1 MSLTRLGVGEASAH
15 MLAGV
20 GALGEETIEL
30 RDSLGRVLARD
41 VVSPVSLPLWDNA
54 SMDGFAARAADV
66 RGASTDRPVTLRVV
80 ETIAAGQ
87 RGTRV
92 VGSGEAARI
101 MTGAPL
107 PRGRGLRGARGGYG
121 LVGGRGRDPRRPRR
135 GRERALRG

>member
-1 MSLTRLGVGEASAH
+1 MSLTRLSVGEASAH
-15 MLAGV
+15 MLSGV
-20 GALGEETIEL
+20 GALGEETIDL

-54 SMDGFAARAADV
+54 SMDGFAVRAADV
-66 RGASTDRPVTLRVV
+66 RGASPDRPRTMRVI

-87 RGTRV
+87 RGSRA

-107 PRGRGLRGARGGYG
+107 PPGADCVVRSSMTWGSPGIPAPDSARGRGLY
-121 LVGGRGRDPRRPRR
+121 LV
-135 GRERALRG
+135 A